1 MNRNVSIAAGAGFSL
16 GGFFVGQVARFL
28 YSLVVARLLGADA
41 LGIYALAIAVVQIAE
56 VAAMA
61 GLDSALLRFVP
72 AARHDPVRR
81 TELIGSVVKMAL
93 WLSIAIFLLLEL
105 FSAPVAAALHGGRLL
120 QLAVACYA
128 AAIPFNVASML
139 YGNAMQACGNIR
151 PKIIATQALNPIL
164 LLFFTLLFSM
174 AFGSEAALLFP
185 FALSAVISY
194 FWIRPRLFPVAGML
208 PEVGW
213 NGAVERPV
221 LFYALPFMAVSFI
234 SMSMHWLDVMMLGML
249 TDPATVG
256 LYHPAARTAGL
267 IRAVLVAFA
276 GMAAPVF
283 AELHA
288 AGRMEE
294 AGRVYRLLSRWVLT
308 LAIPLLLLFAL
319 LPGPVM
325 AVFGSSFSKAAPA
338 LVLLSGAAL
347 LQAFFGMAA
356 TLLAMTGHA
365 RLSLMNAAAALLLQL
380 LLNLILIPRMGIEGA
395 ALGSLLL
402 FLTLSVARLL
412 EVRSLLGLHPFSKAL
427 FKPLAAG
434 AGSALGFF
442 FLPPVFY
449 TLPGALLP
457 AAALC
462 VLGLSYAVILL
473 LLGLEEDE
481 REIIL
486 QFRSLLGRKG

>member
-1 MNRNVSIAAGAGFSL
+1 
-16 GGFFVGQVARFL
+16 
-28 YSLVVARLLGADA
+28 
-41 LGIYALAIAVVQIAE
+41 
-56 VAAMA
+56 
-61 GLDSALLRFVP
+61 
-72 AARHDPVRR
+72 
-81 TELIGSVVKMAL
+81 
-93 WLSIAIFLLLEL
+93 
-105 FSAPVAAALHGGRLL
+105 
-120 QLAVACYA
+120 
-128 AAIPFNVASML
+128 
-139 YGNAMQACGNIR
+139 
-151 PKIIATQALNPIL
+151 
-164 LLFFTLLFSM
+164 
-174 AFGSEAALLFP
+174 
-185 FALSAVISY
+185 
-194 FWIRPRLFPVAGML
+194 
-208 PEVGW
+208 
-213 NGAVERPV
+213 
-221 LFYALPFMAVSFI
+221 
-234 SMSMHWLDVMMLGML
+234 
-249 TDPATVG
+249 
-256 LYHPAARTAGL
+256 
-267 IRAVLVAFA
+267 
-276 GMAAPVF
+276 
-283 AELHA
+283 
-288 AGRMEE
+288 
-294 AGRVYRLLSRWVLT
+294 
-308 LAIPLLLLFAL
+308 
-319 LPGPVM
+319 
-325 AVFGSSFSKAAPA
+325 
-338 LVLLSGAAL
+338 
-347 LQAFFGMAA
+347 MAA